1 MVESN
6 NNSDN
11 GQFYTVH
18 HTRTP
23 PPPQRRQ
30 SLRVGQ
36 RLSRQQTS
44 TRPPQQTTTT
54 TTRRRGPG
62 RPPLKTVKK
71 IQGKNVTGTVRRNS
85 LKKILAGRNVLAEAI
100 PKAKYKKVVAEIPKK
115 RMNFNSKGK
124 EKRSKAK
131 TLAWKSTFAA
141 EKLRKKRNMNAFV
154 KRVKA
159 RQLEDAKKEVEK
171 AEKMRDEAKKKRE
184 EADKVMENMRDE
196 AKKKVEKAKKNAE
209 EALKKGLKNASERG
223 DKTKF
228 DQLWNSI
235 PLPQR
240 EGYKNFVEPLLRKM
254 PKKPL
259 VVKMK
264 KKVVSNRNTNNNF
277 EMMTTITQMR
287 KLNNEKERRRAF
299 LEKRADLYKESLKR
313 ALSRKNFTLY
323 TRIIGTIPDSV
334 KDKVMS
340 FIKPF
345 WYKAKKEQE
354 ALQRL
359 SVEELKNK
367 VKKQHE
373 ARQRLMAEEANRSI
387 KQNNIDLLA
396 SFAKTMQEGEL
407 LTEVRKKAKNEK
419 NMMKFLKKQKIN
431 SETEAQKKIMKEAQL
446 EINTLAKQIKNLDAE
461 RKLKVE
467 RDRKRHLRETEL
479 ERKRLE
485 NERKRAANE
494 RQRRANERGRKKTI
508 GNIMNAVKKREQ
520 KKKKEK
526 GMTAN
531 ERQRLANERKK
542 KRLANEREKK
552 RLANKAAMNKAR
564 HQRMNERESRRM
576 NEREALKRKRE
587 NNNKPVRTQR
597 LKSTPRRVTN
607 PTVKYTPQQTKR
619 VSERQRRANERQRR
633 ANERQRRANEI
644 QRLENESEKNKKL
657 PPKKRRIHR
666 R

>member
-1 MVESN
+1 
-6 NNSDN
+6 
-11 GQFYTVH
+11 
-18 HTRTP
+18 
-23 PPPQRRQ
+23 
-30 SLRVGQ
+30 VGQ

-141 EKLRKKRNMNAFV
+141 EKLRKKRSWDALV
-154 KRVKA
+154 KKVKA
-159 RQLEDAKKEVEK
+159 KELEDAKKEVEK
-171 AEKMRDEAKKKRE
+171 AEKMKDEAKKKRE
-184 EADKVMENMRDE
+184 DVEKVMENMRNE
-196 AKKKVEKAKKNAE
+196 AKKKVENAKKNVE

-223 DKTKF
+223 DKNKF

-254 PKKPL
+254 PNKPL

-264 KKVVSNRNTNNNF
+264 KKVASNSNTKNNV
-277 EMMTTITQMR
+277 EMMTTINQMMKLKKAQER
-287 KLNNEKERRRAF
+287 KRAF
-299 LEKRADLYKESLKR
+299 WEKRIETYKQALKKALDEKKFTKYFAIIKSLPSSTNDLG
-313 ALSRKNFTLY
+313 F
-323 TRIIGTIPDSV
+323 GSV
-334 KDKVMS
+334 RDRVMS

-345 WYKAKKEQE
+345 WQKAKNE
-354 ALQRL
+354 ARKDQ
-359 SVEELKNK
+359 
-367 VKKQHE
+367 E
-373 ARQRLMAEEANRSI
+373 ARQRLRAEEANRSI
-387 KQNNIDLLA
+387 KQNNIDSLA

-407 LTEVRKKAKNEK
+407 LMGVSKKAKNEK
-419 NMMKFLKKQKIN
+419 NMMKVLKNAGKRYKKMKIN
-431 SETEAQKKIMKEAQL
+431 SETEAQKKIVKEAQL
-446 EINTLAKQIKNLDAE
+446 EMNTLAKQIKNLDAE

-467 RDRKRHLRETEL
+467 RDRKRHLREKEL
-479 ERKRLE
+479 ERKSLE
-485 NERKRAANE
+485 NQRKRAANE
-494 RQRRANERGRKKTI
+494 RQRRANERERQKTI
-508 GNIMNAVKKREQ
+508 GNIMNAAKRRDQ

-526 GMTAN
+526 GMTEL
-531 ERQRLANERKK
+531 ERKRAANERKQK
-542 KRLANEREKK
+542 KKKNAEKKRIDENKRVKELEMKRLANERQ
-552 RLANKAAMNKAR
+552 
-564 HQRMNERESRRM
+564 QRMNERESRRM

-587 NNNKPVRTQR
+587 NNKPVRTQR

-607 PTVKYTPQQTKR
+607 PTVKYTPQQTNNVNERQPR
-619 VSERQRRANERQRR
+619 VSERQRRANERQRK
-633 ANERQRRANEI
+633 ANERQRLANE
-644 QRLENESEKNKKL
+644 REKNKKL